1 MKRFF
6 NTIMIISACMVLAIS
21 CKEEDNVVSEFSIDK
36 TEIAIG
42 ADGGSEL
49 LEIKGNVKWQGTS
62 ESSWLKFSP
71 SNGEGSAICEV
82 LVDSSVVA
90 EPREGVITFMAAG
103 QTSATTVKV
112 MQMGYAKGIF
122 VSEEDRAISVENS
135 AKLEERFFEVT
146 MMANVNFD
154 VQVNNLPAED
164 GTVSDK
170 EWLTYKK
177 ETPNY
182 EYGDRPRL
190 LKLHFD
196 WDVNMSETA
205 RTAEVII
212 TPQETSDTEGDGAVK
227 LIVTQKAAPVI
238 TDDRAGDSLAILSI
252 YSSMNGL
259 FAWDASENMRYW
271 KGVELWETTDK
282 YIKIEAD
289 GTINYSAPVPKELVG
304 RLKSVEFTLFET
316 EESLPY
322 QVKYLKT
329 AESITFSG
337 NSNTFLKN
345 IVLGNEICDLVKY
358 GNLRKLTVR
367 AYGLVGLPANFTE
380 FGKTLISLDLSSNN
394 FEVMG
399 KSGSTINGV
408 KVLGIESI
416 TRENFPHLRNL
427 YLNKIN
433 RYDTT
438 KDLSAYTDKKDEK
451 LGFRWTTGFGAGFL
465 TPAEGYNNSYFKEL
479 LKWEEL
485 ECLSLSLNMLDGQ
498 LPSDAEVKQLLGAD
512 KVYTE
517 SYIQNAAYKDTISIQ
532 DAEKYLLANG
542 GAPRVWP
549 KMKSLSLNLN
559 FMTGQLPDW
568 ILYHPYLTFWDPFTM
583 IFQQELST
591 TASKAKNTK
600 GEVITTF
607 SNEPTNLSN
616 YGVEDDGIT
625 RKMSYY
631 EMYPKRKPQI
641 TDESEEGN

>member
-1 MKRFF
+1 MKRFL
-6 NTIMIISACMVLAIS
+6 NIIMVISACMVLAVS
-21 CKEEDNVVSEFSIDK
+21 CKEEDNVVAEFSIDK
-36 TEIAIG
+36 TEIAVG

-71 SNGEGSAICEV
+71 SNGEGAATCEV

-103 QTSATTVKV
+103 QTTATTVKV

-122 VSEEDRAISVENS
+122 VSEEDRTISVENS

-154 VQVNNLPAED
+154 VRVNNLPAED

-170 EWLTYKK
+170 EWLKYKK

-182 EYGDRPRL
+182 DYGDRPRL

-196 WDVNMSETA
+196 WEINMTEKA

-212 TPQETSDTEGDGAVK
+212 TPQETSDTEGDGTIK
-227 LIVTQKAAPVI
+227 LVVTQKPAPVI
-238 TDDRAGDSLAILSI
+238 TDDRAGDSLALLSI
-252 YSSMNGL
+252 YSSMNGI
-259 FAWDASENMRYW
+259 FTWDASENMRYW
-271 KGVELWETTDK
+271 KGVELWEATDK
-282 YIKIEAD
+282 YIEIEAN
-289 GTINYSAPVPKELVG
+289 GTINYSASVPKDLIG
-304 RLKSVEFTLFET
+304 RLKSVEFIAFET
-316 EESLPY
+316 KESLPY

-337 NSNTFLKN
+337 NSNTFLKD
-345 IVLGNEICDLVKY
+345 IVLGNEICELAEY
-358 GNLRKLTVR
+358 GHLRNLAIR
-367 AYGLVGLPANFTE
+367 AYGLVGLPENFTE
-380 FGKTLISLDLSSNN
+380 FGKTLVSLDLSSNN

-416 TRENFPHLRNL
+416 TQENFPYLRNL

-438 KDLSAYTDKKDEK
+438 KDLSAYKGKDDK
-451 LGFRWTTGFGAGFL
+451 LGFRWTTGYGGDGF
-465 TPAEGYNNSYFKEL
+465 PGPSDGYDNTYFKEL

-517 SYIQNAAYKDTISIQ
+517 SYIKNAEYKDTISIQ
-532 DAEKYLLANG
+532 DAEKYLLAKG

-559 FMTGQLPDW
+559 FLTGELPDW
-568 ILYHPYLTFWDPFTM
+568 ILYHPYLSFWDPFTM

-591 TASKAKNTK
+591 TSSKAKNTK
-600 GEVITTF
+600 GEVITKF

-616 YGVEDDGIT
+616 YGEGKT
-625 RKMSYY
+625 SYY
-631 EMYPKRKPQI
+631 EMYPLRTPQI

>member
-1 MKRFF
+1 MKRFL
-6 NTIMIISACMVLAIS
+6 NIIMVISACMVLAVS

-36 TEIAIG
+36 TEIAVG

-71 SNGEGSAICEV
+71 SNGEGAATCEV

-103 QTSATTVKV
+103 QTTATTVKV
-112 MQMGYAKGIF
+112 MQMGYAKGVF
-122 VSEEDRAISVENS
+122 VSEEDRTISVENS

-154 VQVNNLPAED
+154 VRVNNLPDED

-170 EWLTYKK
+170 EWLKYKK

-182 EYGDRPRL
+182 DYGDRPRL

-196 WDVNMSETA
+196 WDVNMAEKA

-212 TPQETSDTEGDGAVK
+212 TPQETSDNEGDGSIK
-227 LIVTQKAAPVI
+227 LVVTQKPAPVI
-238 TDDRAGDSLAILSI
+238 TDDRAGDSLALLSI

-271 KGVELWETTDK
+271 KGVELWEATDK
-282 YIKIEAD
+282 YIKLNPD
-289 GTINYSAPVPKELVG
+289 RTIDYSAPVPKELIG
-304 RLKSVEFTLFET
+304 RLKSVEFIAFET
-316 EESLPY
+316 KESLPY

-337 NSNTFLKN
+337 NSNTFLKD
-345 IVLGNEICDLVKY
+345 IVLGNEICELVKY
-358 GNLRKLTVR
+358 GNLRNLAIR
-367 AYGLVGLPANFTE
+367 AYGLVGLPENFTE
-380 FGKTLISLDLSSNN
+380 FGKTLVSLDLGSNN

-399 KSGSTINGV
+399 KAGTTIDGV
-408 KVLGIESI
+408 KVIGIESI
-416 TRENFPHLRNL
+416 TQDNFPYLRKL
-427 YLNKIN
+427 DLTKIN

-438 KDLSAYTDKKDEK
+438 KDLSAYKGKDDK
-451 LGFRWTTGFGAGFL
+451 LGFRWTTGYGDGFPKP
-465 TPAEGYNNSYFKEL
+465 TEGYNDTYFKEL
-479 LKWEEL
+479 LQWENL
-485 ECLSLSLNMLDGQ
+485 EYLSLSLNMLDGE
-498 LPSDAEVKQLLGAD
+498 LPSDEELRQLLGAD
-512 KVYTE
+512 KVYTQD
-517 SYIQNAAYKDTISIQ
+517 YIENAEYKDTITLQ
-532 DAEKYLLANG
+532 NAQEYLLANG
-542 GAPRVWP
+542 GAPKVWP
-549 KMKSLSLNLN
+549 RMKKLSLNLN
-559 FMTGQLPDW
+559 FMTGKLPDW
-568 ILYHPYLTFWDPFTM
+568 ILYHPYLSFWDPFTM

-591 TASKAKNTK
+591 TSSKAKNTK
-600 GEVITTF
+600 GEVITKF

-616 YGVEDDGIT
+616 YGFKDDGIT

>member
-1 MKRFF
+1 MKRFL
-6 NTIMIISACMVLAIS
+6 NIIMVISACMVLAVS

-36 TEIAIG
+36 TEIAVG

-62 ESSWLKFSP
+62 ECSWLKFSP
-71 SNGEGSAICEV
+71 SNGEGAATCEV

-103 QTSATTVKV
+103 QTTATTVKV
-112 MQMGYAKGIF
+112 MQMGYAKGVF
-122 VSEEDRAISVENS
+122 VSEEDRTISVENS

-154 VQVNNLPAED
+154 VRVNNLPAED

-170 EWLTYKK
+170 EWLKYKK

-182 EYGDRPRL
+182 DYGDRPRL

-196 WDVNMSETA
+196 WEINMTEKA

-212 TPQETSDTEGDGAVK
+212 TPQETSDTEGDGTIK
-227 LIVTQKAAPVI
+227 LVVTQKPAPVI
-238 TDDRAGDSLAILSI
+238 TDDRAGDSLALLSI
-252 YSSMNGL
+252 YSSMNGI
-259 FAWDASENMRYW
+259 FTWDASENMRYW
-271 KGVELWETTDK
+271 EGVELWEATDK
-282 YIKIEAD
+282 YIEIEAD
-289 GTINYSAPVPKELVG
+289 GTINYSASVPKDLIG
-304 RLKSVEFTLFET
+304 RLKSVEFIAFET
-316 EESLPY
+316 KESLPY

-337 NSNTFLKN
+337 NSNTFLKD
-345 IVLGNEICDLVKY
+345 IVLGNEICELAQY
-358 GNLRKLTVR
+358 GHLRNLAIR
-367 AYGLVGLPANFTE
+367 AYGLVGLPENFTE
-380 FGKTLISLDLSSNN
+380 FGETLVSLDLSSNN

-416 TRENFPHLRNL
+416 TQENFPHLRSL

-438 KDLSAYTDKKDEK
+438 KDLSAYKGKDDK
-451 LGFRWTTGFGAGFL
+451 LGFRWTTGYGDEFPG
-465 TPAEGYNNSYFKEL
+465 PSDGYDNTYFKEL
-479 LKWEEL
+479 LQWENL
-485 ECLSLSLNMLDGQ
+485 EYLSLSLNMLDGQ
-498 LPSDAEVKQLLGAD
+498 LPSDDELRQLLGD
-512 KVYTE
+512 KVVYE
-517 SYIQNAAYKDTISIQ
+517 EADIAEYKDSISIE
-532 DAEKYLLANG
+532 DANKYLLKDG
-542 GAPRVWP
+542 GAPKVWP
-549 KMKSLSLNLN
+549 RMKKLSLNLN
-559 FMTGQLPDW
+559 FLTGELPDW
-568 ILYHPYLTFWDPFTM
+568 ILYHPYLSFWDPFTM

-591 TASKAKNTK
+591 TSSKAKNTK
-600 GEVITTF
+600 GEVITKF

-616 YGVEDDGIT
+616 YGLDEEGKPKT
-625 RKMSYY
+625 SYY

>member
-1 MKRFF
+1 MKRFL
-6 NTIMIISACMVLAIS
+6 NIIMVISACMVLAVS

-36 TEIAIG
+36 TEIAVG

-71 SNGEGSAICEV
+71 SNGEGAATCEV

-103 QTSATTVKV
+103 QTTATTVKV

-122 VSEEDRAISVENS
+122 VSEEDRTISLENS

-154 VQVNNLPAED
+154 VRVNNLPDED

-170 EWLTYKK
+170 EWLKYKK

-182 EYGDRPRL
+182 DYGDRPRL

-196 WDVNMSETA
+196 WEINMTEKA

-212 TPQETSDTEGDGAVK
+212 TPQETSDTEGDGTIK
-227 LIVTQKAAPVI
+227 LVVTQKPAPVI
-238 TDDRAGDSLAILSI
+238 TDDRAGDSLALLSI
-252 YSSMNGL
+252 YSSMNGI
-259 FAWDASENMRYW
+259 FTWDASENMRYW

-289 GTINYSAPVPKELVG
+289 GTINYSAPVPKELIG
-304 RLKSVEFTLFET
+304 RLKSVEFIAFET
-316 EESLPY
+316 KESLPY

-337 NSNTFLKN
+337 NSNTFLKD
-345 IVLGNEICDLVKY
+345 IVLGNEICELVQY
-358 GNLRKLTVR
+358 GHLRNLAIR
-367 AYGLVGLPANFTE
+367 AYGLVGLPENFTE
-380 FGKTLISLDLSSNN
+380 FGKTLVSLDLSSNN

-416 TRENFPHLRNL
+416 TRENFPYLRNL

-438 KDLSAYTDKKDEK
+438 KDLSAYKGKDDK
-451 LGFRWTTGFGAGFL
+451 LGFRWTTGYGGDGF
-465 TPAEGYNNSYFKEL
+465 PGPSDGYDNTYFKEL
-479 LKWEEL
+479 LQWENL
-485 ECLSLSLNMLDGQ
+485 EYLSLSLNMLDGE
-498 LPSDAEVKQLLGAD
+498 LPSDQDLLNLGIKA
-512 KVYTE
+512 YTQ
-517 SYIQNAAYKDTISIQ
+517 SDIDNAANKDTIE
-532 DAEKYLLANG
+532 DAKKYLI
-542 GAPRVWP
+542 GAPKVWP
-549 KMKSLSLNLN
+549 RMKKLSLNLN
-559 FMTGQLPDW
+559 FMNGKLPDW
-568 ILYHPYLTFWDPFTM
+568 ILYHPYLSFWDPFTM

-591 TASKAKNTK
+591 TSSKAKNTK
-600 GEVITTF
+600 GEVITKF

-616 YGVEDDGIT
+616 YGFEDDGIT

>member
-1 MKRFF
+1 MKRFL
-6 NTIMIISACMVLAIS
+6 NIIMVISACMVLAVS

-36 TEIAIG
+36 TEIAVG

-71 SNGEGSAICEV
+71 SNGEGAATCEV

-103 QTSATTVKV
+103 QTTATTVKV

-122 VSEEDRAISVENS
+122 VSEEDRTISVENS

-154 VQVNNLPAED
+154 VRVNNLPAED

-170 EWLTYKK
+170 EWLKYKK

-182 EYGDRPRL
+182 DYGDRPRL

-196 WDVNMSETA
+196 WEINMTEKA

-212 TPQETSDTEGDGAVK
+212 TPQETSDTEGDGTIK
-227 LIVTQKAAPVI
+227 LVVTQKPAPVI
-238 TDDRAGDSLAILSI
+238 TDDRAGDSLALLSI
-252 YSSMNGL
+252 YSSMNGI
-259 FAWDASENMRYW
+259 FTWDASENMRYW
-271 KGVELWETTDK
+271 KGVELWEATDK
-282 YIKIEAD
+282 YIEIEED
-289 GTINYSAPVPKELVG
+289 GTINYSASVPKDLIG
-304 RLKSVEFTLFET
+304 RLKSVEFIAFET
-316 EESLPY
+316 KKSLPY

-337 NSNTFLKN
+337 NSNTFLKD
-345 IVLGNEICDLVKY
+345 IVLGNEICELAQY
-358 GNLRKLTVR
+358 GHLRNLAIR
-367 AYGLVGLPANFTE
+367 AYGLVGLPENFTE
-380 FGKTLISLDLSSNN
+380 FGKTLVSLDLSSNN

-416 TRENFPHLRNL
+416 TRENFPYLRSL

-438 KDLSAYTDKKDEK
+438 KDLSAYKGKDDK
-451 LGFRWTTGFGAGFL
+451 LGFRWTTGYGGDGF
-465 TPAEGYNNSYFKEL
+465 PGPSDGYDNTYFKEL
-479 LKWEEL
+479 LQWENL
-485 ECLSLSLNMLDGQ
+485 EYLSLSLNMLDGE
-498 LPSDAEVKQLLGAD
+498 LPSDKDLLDLGI
-512 KVYTE
+512 KPYTDVD
-517 SYIQNAAYKDTISIQ
+517 INNAANKDTIE
-532 DAEKYLLANG
+532 DAKKYLI
-542 GAPRVWP
+542 GAPKVWP
-549 KMKSLSLNLN
+549 RMKKLSLNLN
-559 FMTGQLPDW
+559 FLTGELPDW
-568 ILYHPYLTFWDPFTM
+568 ILYHPYLSFWDPFTM

-591 TASKAKNTK
+591 TSSKAKNTK
-600 GEVITTF
+600 GEVITKF

-616 YGVEDDGIT
+616 YGGKT
-625 RKMSYY
+625 SYY

>member
-1 MKRFF
+1 MKRFL
-6 NTIMIISACMVLAIS
+6 NIIMVISACMVLAVS

-36 TEIAIG
+36 TEIAVG

-62 ESSWLKFSP
+62 ECSWLKFSP
-71 SNGEGSAICEV
+71 SNGEGAATCEV

-103 QTSATTVKV
+103 QTTATTVKV

-122 VSEEDRAISVENS
+122 VSEEDRTISVENS

-154 VQVNNLPAED
+154 VRVNNLPAED

-170 EWLTYKK
+170 EWLKYKK

-182 EYGDRPRL
+182 DYGDRPRL

-196 WDVNMSETA
+196 WEINMTEKA

-212 TPQETSDTEGDGAVK
+212 TPQETSDTEGDGTIK
-227 LIVTQKAAPVI
+227 LVVTQKPAPVI
-238 TDDRAGDSLAILSI
+238 TDDRAGDSLALLSI
-252 YSSMNGL
+252 YSSMNGI
-259 FAWDASENMRYW
+259 FTWDASENMRYW
-271 KGVELWETTDK
+271 KGVELWEATDK
-282 YIKIEAD
+282 YIEIEED
-289 GTINYSAPVPKELVG
+289 GTINYSASVPKDLIG
-304 RLKSVEFTLFET
+304 RLKSVEFIAFET
-316 EESLPY
+316 KESLPY

-337 NSNTFLKN
+337 NSNTFLKD
-345 IVLGNEICDLVKY
+345 IVLGNEICELAQY
-358 GNLRKLTVR
+358 RHLRNLAIR
-367 AYGLVGLPANFTE
+367 AYGLVGLPENFTE
-380 FGKTLISLDLSSNN
+380 FGKTLVSLDLSSNN

-416 TRENFPHLRNL
+416 TQENFPHLRSL

-438 KDLSAYTDKKDEK
+438 KDLSAYKGKDDK
-451 LGFRWTTGFGAGFL
+451 LGFRWTTGYGDEFPG
-465 TPAEGYNNSYFKEL
+465 PSDGYNNTYFKEL
-479 LKWEEL
+479 LQWENL
-485 ECLSLSLNMLDGQ
+485 EYLSLSLNMLDGE
-498 LPSDAEVKQLLGAD
+498 LPSDQDLLDLGIEPYKAED
-512 KVYTE
+512 
-517 SYIQNAAYKDTISIQ
+517 INNAANEDTIGNEIAR
-532 DAEKYLLANG
+532 DYLI
-542 GAPRVWP
+542 GAPKVWP
-549 KMKSLSLNLN
+549 RMKKLSLNLN
-559 FMTGQLPDW
+559 FMTGKLPDW
-568 ILYHPYLTFWDPFTM
+568 ILYHPYLSFWDPFTM

-591 TASKAKNTK
+591 TSSKAKNTK
-600 GEVITTF
+600 GEVITKF

-616 YGVEDDGIT
+616 YGLDEEGKPKT
-625 RKMSYY
+625 SYY
-631 EMYPKRKPQI
+631 EMYPLRKPQI

>member
-1 MKRFF
+1 MKRFL
-6 NTIMIISACMVLAIS
+6 NIIMVISACMVLAVS

-36 TEIAIG
+36 TEIAVG

-62 ESSWLKFSP
+62 ECSWLKFSP
-71 SNGEGSAICEV
+71 SNGEGAATCEV

-103 QTSATTVKV
+103 QTTATTVKV

-122 VSEEDRAISVENS
+122 VSEEDRTISVENS

-154 VQVNNLPAED
+154 VRVNNLPAED

-170 EWLTYKK
+170 EWLKYKK

-182 EYGDRPRL
+182 DYGDRPRL

-196 WDVNMSETA
+196 WEINMTEKA

-212 TPQETSDTEGDGAVK
+212 TPQETSDTEGDGTIK
-227 LIVTQKAAPVI
+227 LVVTQKPAPVI
-238 TDDRAGDSLAILSI
+238 TDDRAGDSLALLSI
-252 YSSMNGL
+252 YSSMNGI
-259 FAWDASENMRYW
+259 FTWDARENMRYW
-271 KGVELWETTDK
+271 EGVELWEATDK
-282 YIKIEAD
+282 YIEIEAD
-289 GTINYSAPVPKELVG
+289 GTINYSASVPKDLIG
-304 RLKSVEFTLFET
+304 RLKSVEFIAFET
-316 EESLPY
+316 KESLPY

-337 NSNTFLKN
+337 NSNTFLKD
-345 IVLGNEICDLVKY
+345 IVLGNEICELAQY
-358 GNLRKLTVR
+358 GHLRNLAIR
-367 AYGLVGLPANFTE
+367 AYGLVGLPENFTE
-380 FGKTLISLDLSSNN
+380 FGETLVSLDLSSNN

-416 TRENFPHLRNL
+416 TQENFPHLRSL

-451 LGFRWTTGFGAGFL
+451 LGFRWTTGYGDEFPG
-465 TPAEGYNNSYFKEL
+465 PSDGYNNTYFKEL
-479 LKWEEL
+479 LQWENL
-485 ECLSLSLNMLDGQ
+485 EYLSLSLNMLDGE
-498 LPSDAEVKQLLGAD
+498 LPSDKDLLDLGIEPYKAED
-512 KVYTE
+512 
-517 SYIQNAAYKDTISIQ
+517 INNAANEDTIGNEIAR
-532 DAEKYLLANG
+532 DYLI
-542 GAPRVWP
+542 GAPKVWP
-549 KMKSLSLNLN
+549 RMKKLSLNLN
-559 FMTGQLPDW
+559 FMTGKLPDW
-568 ILYHPYLTFWDPFTM
+568 ILYHPYLSFWDPFTM

-591 TASKAKNTK
+591 TSSKAKNTK
-600 GEVITTF
+600 GEVITKF

-616 YGVEDDGIT
+616 YGLDEEGKPKT
-625 RKMSYY
+625 SYY
-631 EMYPKRKPQI
+631 EMYPLRKPQI

>member
-1 MKRFF
+1 MKRFL
-6 NTIMIISACMVLAIS
+6 NIIMVISACMVLAVS

-36 TEIAIG
+36 TEIAVG

-71 SNGEGSAICEV
+71 SNGEGAATCEV

-103 QTSATTVKV
+103 QTTATTVKV

-122 VSEEDRAISVENS
+122 VSEEDRTISVENS

-154 VQVNNLPAED
+154 VRVNNLPAED

-170 EWLTYKK
+170 EWLKYKK

-182 EYGDRPRL
+182 DYGDRPRL

-196 WDVNMSETA
+196 WEINMTEKD

-212 TPQETSDTEGDGAVK
+212 TPQETSDTEGDGTIK
-227 LIVTQKAAPVI
+227 LVVTQKPAPVI
-238 TDDRAGDSLAILSI
+238 TDDRAGDSLALLSI
-252 YSSMNGL
+252 YSSMNGI
-259 FAWDASENMRYW
+259 FTWDASENMRYW
-271 KGVELWETTDK
+271 EGVELWEATDK
-282 YIKIEAD
+282 CIKIEAN
-289 GTINYSAPVPKELVG
+289 GTINYSAPVSEDLIG
-304 RLKSVEFTLFET
+304 RLKSVEFIAFET
-316 EESLPY
+316 KESLPY

-337 NSNTFLKN
+337 NSNTFLKD
-345 IVLGNEICDLVKY
+345 IVLGNEICELAKH
-358 GNLRKLTVR
+358 GNLRNLAIR
-367 AYGLVGLPANFTE
+367 AYGLVGLPENFTE
-380 FGKTLISLDLSSNN
+380 FGKTLVSLDLSSNN

-416 TRENFPHLRNL
+416 TQENFPHLRSL

-438 KDLSAYTDKKDEK
+438 KDLSAYKGKDDK
-451 LGFRWTTGFGAGFL
+451 LGFRWTTGYGGDGF
-465 TPAEGYNNSYFKEL
+465 PGPSDGYDNTYFKEL
-479 LKWEEL
+479 LQWENL
-485 ECLSLSLNMLDGQ
+485 EYLSLSLNMLDGE
-498 LPSDAEVKQLLGAD
+498 LPSDQDLLDLGIEPYEAED
-512 KVYTE
+512 
-517 SYIQNAAYKDTISIQ
+517 INNAANEDTIGNEIAR
-532 DAEKYLLANG
+532 DYLI
-542 GAPRVWP
+542 GAPKVWP
-549 KMKSLSLNLN
+549 RMKKLSLNLN
-559 FMTGQLPDW
+559 FMTGKLPDW
-568 ILYHPYLTFWDPFTM
+568 ILYHPYLSFWDPFTM

-591 TASKAKNTK
+591 TSSKAKNTK
-600 GEVITTF
+600 GEVITKF

-616 YGVEDDGIT
+616 YGLDEEGKPKT
-625 RKMSYY
+625 SYY
-631 EMYPKRKPQI
+631 EMYPLRKPQI

>member
-1 MKRFF
+1 MKRFL
-6 NTIMIISACMVLAIS
+6 NIIMVISACMVLAVS

-36 TEIAIG
+36 TEIAVG

-71 SNGEGSAICEV
+71 SNGEGAATCEV

-103 QTSATTVKV
+103 QTTATTVKV

-122 VSEEDRAISVENS
+122 VSEEDRTISLENS

-154 VQVNNLPAED
+154 VRVNNLPDED

-170 EWLTYKK
+170 EWLKYKK

-182 EYGDRPRL
+182 DYGDRPRL

-196 WDVNMSETA
+196 WEINMTEKA

-212 TPQETSDTEGDGAVK
+212 TPQETSDTEGDGAIK
-227 LIVTQKAAPVI
+227 LVVTQKPAPVI
-238 TDDRAGDSLAILSI
+238 TDDRAGDSLALLSI
-252 YSSMNGL
+252 YSSMNGI
-259 FAWDASENMRYW
+259 FTWDASENMRYW

-289 GTINYSAPVPKELVG
+289 GTINYSAPVPEDLIG
-304 RLKSVEFTLFET
+304 RLKSVEFIAFET
-316 EESLPY
+316 KESLPY

-358 GNLRKLTVR
+358 GNLRNLAIC
-367 AYGLVGLPANFTE
+367 AYGLVGLPENFTE
-380 FGKTLISLDLSSNN
+380 LGNTLISLDLGSNN

-399 KSGSTINGV
+399 KGGTTIDGV
-408 KVLGIESI
+408 KVIGIESI
-416 TRENFPHLRNL
+416 TQDNFPYLRKL
-427 YLNKIN
+427 DLTKIN

-438 KDLSAYTDKKDEK
+438 KDLSAYKGKDDK
-451 LGFRWTTGFGAGFL
+451 LGFRWTTGYGDGF
-465 TPAEGYNNSYFKEL
+465 PEPSDGYDNTYFTEL
-479 LKWEEL
+479 LKWENL
-485 ECLSLSLNMLDGQ
+485 EYLSLSLNMLDGE
-498 LPSDAEVKQLLGAD
+498 LPSDQDLLDLGIEA
-512 KVYTE
+512 YTD
-517 SYIQNAAYKDTISIQ
+517 IDIKNAANKDTIE
-532 DAEKYLLANG
+532 DAKTYLI
-542 GAPRVWP
+542 GAPKVWP
-549 KMKSLSLNLN
+549 RMKKLSLNLN
-559 FMTGQLPDW
+559 FLNGKLPDW
-568 ILYHPYLTFWDPFTM
+568 ILYHPYLSFWDPFTM

-600 GEVITTF
+600 GEVITKF

-616 YGVEDDGIT
+616 YGFEDDGIT
-625 RKMSYY
+625 RKRSYY

>member
-1 MKRFF
+1 MKRFL
-6 NTIMIISACMVLAIS
+6 NIIMVISACMVLAVS

-36 TEIAIG
+36 TEIAVG

-71 SNGEGSAICEV
+71 SNGEGAATCEV

-103 QTSATTVKV
+103 QTTATTVKV

-122 VSEEDRAISVENS
+122 VSEEDRTISLENS

-154 VQVNNLPAED
+154 VRVNNLPDED

-170 EWLTYKK
+170 EWLKYKK

-182 EYGDRPRL
+182 DYGDRPRL

-196 WDVNMSETA
+196 WDVNMAEKA

-212 TPQETSDTEGDGAVK
+212 TPHETSDTEGDGSIK
-227 LIVTQKAAPVI
+227 LVVTQKPAPVI
-238 TDDRAGDSLAILSI
+238 TDDRAGDSLALLSI
-252 YSSMNGL
+252 YSSMNGI
-259 FAWDASENMRYW
+259 FTWDASENMRYW

-289 GTINYSAPVPKELVG
+289 GTINYSAPVPEDLIG
-304 RLKSVEFTLFET
+304 RLKSVEFIAFET
-316 EESLPY
+316 KESLPY

-358 GNLRKLTVR
+358 GNLRNLAIC
-367 AYGLVGLPANFTE
+367 AYGLVGLPENFTE
-380 FGKTLISLDLSSNN
+380 LGNTLISLDLGSNN

-399 KSGSTINGV
+399 KGGTTIDGV
-408 KVLGIESI
+408 KVIGIESI
-416 TRENFPHLRNL
+416 TQDNFPYLRKL
-427 YLNKIN
+427 DLTKIN

-438 KDLSAYTDKKDEK
+438 KDLSAYKGKDDK
-451 LGFRWTTGFGAGFL
+451 LGFRWTTGYGDGF
-465 TPAEGYNNSYFKEL
+465 PEPSDGYDNTYFTEL
-479 LKWEEL
+479 LKWENL
-485 ECLSLSLNMLDGQ
+485 EYLSLSLNMLDGE
-498 LPSDAEVKQLLGAD
+498 LPSDQDLLDLGIEA
-512 KVYTE
+512 YTD
-517 SYIQNAAYKDTISIQ
+517 IDIKNAVNKDTIE
-532 DAEKYLLANG
+532 DAKTYLI
-542 GAPRVWP
+542 GAPKVWP
-549 KMKSLSLNLN
+549 RMKKLSLNLN
-559 FMTGQLPDW
+559 FLNGKLPDW
-568 ILYHPYLTFWDPFTM
+568 ILYHPYLSFWDPFTM

-600 GEVITTF
+600 GEVITKF

-616 YGVEDDGIT
+616 YGFEDDGIT

>member
-1 MKRFF
+1 MKRFL
-6 NTIMIISACMVLAIS
+6 NIIMVISACMVLAVS

-36 TEIAIG
+36 TEIAVG

-71 SNGEGSAICEV
+71 SNGEGAATCEV

-103 QTSATTVKV
+103 QTTATTVKV
-112 MQMGYAKGIF
+112 MQMGYAKGVF
-122 VSEEDRAISVENS
+122 VSEEDRTISVENS

-154 VQVNNLPAED
+154 VRVNNLPAED

-170 EWLTYKK
+170 EWLKYKK

-182 EYGDRPRL
+182 DYGDRPRL

-196 WDVNMSETA
+196 WEINMTEKA

-212 TPQETSDTEGDGAVK
+212 TPQETSDTEGDGTIK
-227 LIVTQKAAPVI
+227 LVVTQKPAPVI
-238 TDDRAGDSLAILSI
+238 TDDRAGDSLALLSI
-252 YSSMNGL
+252 YSSMNGI
-259 FAWDASENMRYW
+259 FTWDASENMRYW
-271 KGVELWETTDK
+271 EGVELWEATDK
-282 YIKIEAD
+282 CIKIEAN
-289 GTINYSAPVPKELVG
+289 GTINYSAPVSEDLIG
-304 RLKSVEFTLFET
+304 RLKSVEFIAFET
-316 EESLPY
+316 KESLPY

-337 NSNTFLKN
+337 NSNTFLKD
-345 IVLGNEICDLVKY
+345 IVLGNEICELAKH
-358 GNLRKLTVR
+358 GNLRNLAIR
-367 AYGLVGLPANFTE
+367 AYGLVGLPENFTE
-380 FGKTLISLDLSSNN
+380 FGKTLVSLDLSSNN

-438 KDLSAYTDKKDEK
+438 KDLSAYKGKDDK
-451 LGFRWTTGFGAGFL
+451 LGFRWTTGYGDEFPG
-465 TPAEGYNNSYFKEL
+465 PSDGYDNTYFKEL

-485 ECLSLSLNMLDGQ
+485 ECLSLSLNMLDGR
-498 LPSDAEVKQLLGAD
+498 LPSDAEVKQLLGD
-512 KVYTE
+512 KVVYE
-517 SYIQNAAYKDTISIQ
+517 EADIAEYKDSISID
-532 DAEKYLLANG
+532 DAKKYLLKGG
-542 GAPRVWP
+542 GAPKVWP

-559 FMTGQLPDW
+559 FLTGELPDW
-568 ILYHPYLTFWDPFTM
+568 ILYHPYLSFWDPFTM

-591 TASKAKNTK
+591 TSSKAKNTK
-600 GEVITTF
+600 GEVITKF

-616 YGVEDDGIT
+616 YGGKT
-625 RKMSYY
+625 SYY

>member
-1 MKRFF
+1 MKRFL
-6 NTIMIISACMVLAIS
+6 NIIMVISACMVLAVS

-36 TEIAIG
+36 TEIAVG

-71 SNGEGSAICEV
+71 SNGEGAATCEV

-103 QTSATTVKV
+103 QTTATTVKV

-122 VSEEDRAISVENS
+122 VSEEDRTISLENS

-154 VQVNNLPAED
+154 VRVNNLPDED

-170 EWLTYKK
+170 EWLKYKK

-182 EYGDRPRL
+182 DYGDRPRL

-196 WDVNMSETA
+196 WDVNMAEKA

-212 TPQETSDTEGDGAVK
+212 TPHETSDTEGDGSIK
-227 LIVTQKAAPVI
+227 LVVTQKPAPVI
-238 TDDRAGDSLAILSI
+238 TDDRAGDSLALLSI
-252 YSSMNGL
+252 YSSMNGI
-259 FAWDASENMRYW
+259 FTWDASENMRYW

-289 GTINYSAPVPKELVG
+289 GTINYSAPVPEDLIG
-304 RLKSVEFTLFET
+304 RLKSVEFIAFET
-316 EESLPY
+316 KKSLPY

-399 KSGSTINGV
+399 KGGTTIDGV
-408 KVLGIESI
+408 KVIGIESI
-416 TRENFPHLRNL
+416 TQDNFPYLRKL
-427 YLNKIN
+427 DLTKIN

-438 KDLSAYTDKKDEK
+438 KDLSAYKGKDDK
-451 LGFRWTTGFGAGFL
+451 LGFRWTTGYGGDGF
-465 TPAEGYNNSYFKEL
+465 PGPSDGYNNTYFKKL
-479 LKWEEL
+479 LQWENL
-485 ECLSLSLNMLDGQ
+485 EYLSLSLNMLDGE
-498 LPSDAEVKQLLGAD
+498 LPSDQDLLNLGIKA
-512 KVYTE
+512 YTQ
-517 SYIQNAAYKDTISIQ
+517 SDIDNAANKDTIE
-532 DAEKYLLANG
+532 DAKKYLI
-542 GAPRVWP
+542 GAPKVWP
-549 KMKSLSLNLN
+549 RMKKLSLNLN
-559 FMTGQLPDW
+559 FMNGKLPDW
-568 ILYHPYLTFWDPFTM
+568 ILYHPYLSFWDPFTM

-591 TASKAKNTK
+591 TSSKAKNTK
-600 GEVITTF
+600 GEVITKF

-616 YGVEDDGIT
+616 YGFEDDGIT

>member
-1 MKRFF
+1 MKRFL
-6 NTIMIISACMVLAIS
+6 NIIMVISACMVLAVS

-36 TEIAIG
+36 TEIAVG

-71 SNGEGSAICEV
+71 SNGEGAATCEV

-103 QTSATTVKV
+103 QTTATTVKV

-122 VSEEDRAISVENS
+122 VSEEDRTISLENS

-154 VQVNNLPAED
+154 VRVNNLPDED

-170 EWLTYKK
+170 EWLKYKK

-182 EYGDRPRL
+182 DYGDRPRL

-196 WDVNMSETA
+196 WEINMTEKA

-212 TPQETSDTEGDGAVK
+212 TPQETSDTEGDGTIK
-227 LIVTQKAAPVI
+227 LVVTQKPAPVI
-238 TDDRAGDSLAILSI
+238 TDDRAGDSLALLSI
-252 YSSMNGL
+252 YSSMNGI
-259 FAWDASENMRYW
+259 FTWDASENMRYW

-289 GTINYSAPVPKELVG
+289 GTINYSAPVPEDLIG
-304 RLKSVEFTLFET
+304 RLKSVEFIAFET
-316 EESLPY
+316 KGSLPY

-358 GNLRKLTVR
+358 GNLRNLAIC
-367 AYGLVGLPANFTE
+367 AYGLVGLPENFTE
-380 FGKTLISLDLSSNN
+380 LGNTLISLDLGSNN

-399 KSGSTINGV
+399 KGGTTIDGV
-408 KVLGIESI
+408 KVIGIESI
-416 TRENFPHLRNL
+416 TQDNFPYLRKL
-427 YLNKIN
+427 DLTKIN

-438 KDLSAYTDKKDEK
+438 KDLSAYKGKDDK
-451 LGFRWTTGFGAGFL
+451 LGFRWTTGYGDGF
-465 TPAEGYNNSYFKEL
+465 PEPSDGYDNTYFTEL
-479 LKWEEL
+479 LKWENL
-485 ECLSLSLNMLDGQ
+485 EYLSLSLNMLDGE
-498 LPSDAEVKQLLGAD
+498 LPSDQDLLDLGIEA
-512 KVYTE
+512 YTD
-517 SYIQNAAYKDTISIQ
+517 IDIKNAANKDTIE
-532 DAEKYLLANG
+532 DAKTYLI
-542 GAPRVWP
+542 GAPKVWP
-549 KMKSLSLNLN
+549 RMKKLSLNLN
-559 FMTGQLPDW
+559 FLNGKLPDW
-568 ILYHPYLTFWDPFTM
+568 ILYHPYLSFWDPFTM

-600 GEVITTF
+600 GEVITKF

-616 YGVEDDGIT
+616 YGFEDDGIT
-625 RKMSYY
+625 RKRSYY

>member
-1 MKRFF
+1 MKRFL
-6 NTIMIISACMVLAIS
+6 NIIMVISACMVLAVS
-21 CKEEDNVVSEFSIDK
+21 CKEEDNVVAEFSIDK
-36 TEIAIG
+36 TEIAVG

-71 SNGEGSAICEV
+71 SNGEGAATCEV

-103 QTSATTVKV
+103 QTTATTVKV
-112 MQMGYAKGIF
+112 MQMGYAKGVF
-122 VSEEDRAISVENS
+122 VSEEDRTISVENS

-154 VQVNNLPAED
+154 VRVNNLPAED

-170 EWLTYKK
+170 EWLKYKK

-182 EYGDRPRL
+182 DYGDRPRL

-196 WDVNMSETA
+196 WEINMTEKA

-212 TPQETSDTEGDGAVK
+212 TPQETSDTEGDGTIK
-227 LIVTQKAAPVI
+227 LVVTQKPAPVI
-238 TDDRAGDSLAILSI
+238 TDDRAGDSLALLSI
-252 YSSMNGL
+252 YSSMNGI
-259 FAWDASENMRYW
+259 FTWDASENMRYW
-271 KGVELWETTDK
+271 KGVELWEATDK
-282 YIKIEAD
+282 YIEIKAD
-289 GTINYSAPVPKELVG
+289 GTINYSAPVPEDLIG
-304 RLKSVEFTLFET
+304 RLKSVEFIAFET
-316 EESLPY
+316 KESLPY

-337 NSNTFLKN
+337 NSNTFLKD
-345 IVLGNEICDLVKY
+345 IVLGNEICELVKY
-358 GNLRKLTVR
+358 GHLRNLAIR
-367 AYGLVGLPANFTE
+367 AYGLVGLPENFTE
-380 FGKTLISLDLSSNN
+380 FGKTLVSLDLSSNN

-416 TRENFPHLRNL
+416 TRENFPYLRSL

-438 KDLSAYTDKKDEK
+438 KDLSAYKGKDDK
-451 LGFRWTTGFGAGFL
+451 LGFRWTTGYGGDGF
-465 TPAEGYNNSYFKEL
+465 PGPSDGYDNTYFKEL

-498 LPSDAEVKQLLGAD
+498 LPSDDELRQLLGD
-512 KVYTE
+512 KVVYE
-517 SYIQNAAYKDTISIQ
+517 EADIAEYKDSISIE
-532 DAEKYLLANG
+532 DANKYLLKDG
-542 GAPRVWP
+542 GAPKVWP
-549 KMKSLSLNLN
+549 RMKKLSLNLN
-559 FMTGQLPDW
+559 FLTGELPDW
-568 ILYHPYLTFWDPFTM
+568 ILYHPYLSFWDPFTM

-591 TASKAKNTK
+591 TSSKAKNTK
-600 GEVITTF
+600 GEVITKF

-616 YGVEDDGIT
+616 YGLDEYGKPKT
-625 RKMSYY
+625 SYY

>member
-1 MKRFF
+1 MKRFL
-6 NTIMIISACMVLAIS
+6 NIIMVISACMVLAVS

-36 TEIAIG
+36 TEIAVG

-71 SNGEGSAICEV
+71 SNGEGAATCEV

-103 QTSATTVKV
+103 QTTATTVKV

-122 VSEEDRAISVENS
+122 VSEEDRTISLENS

-154 VQVNNLPAED
+154 VRVNNLPDED

-170 EWLTYKK
+170 EWLKYKK

-182 EYGDRPRL
+182 DYGDRPRL

-196 WDVNMSETA
+196 WDVNMAEKA

-212 TPQETSDTEGDGAVK
+212 TPHETSDTEGDGSIK
-227 LIVTQKAAPVI
+227 LVVTQKPAPVI
-238 TDDRAGDSLAILSI
+238 TDDRAGDSLAFLSI
-252 YSSMNGL
+252 YSSMNGI
-259 FAWDASENMRYW
+259 FTWDASENMRYW

-289 GTINYSAPVPKELVG
+289 GTINYSAPVPEDLIG
-304 RLKSVEFTLFET
+304 RLKSVEFIAFET
-316 EESLPY
+316 KKSLPY

-337 NSNTFLKN
+337 NSNTFLKD
-345 IVLGNEICDLVKY
+345 IVLGNEICELAQY
-358 GNLRKLTVR
+358 GHLRNLAIR
-367 AYGLVGLPANFTE
+367 AYGLVGLPENFTE
-380 FGKTLISLDLSSNN
+380 FGKTLVSLDLSSNN

-416 TRENFPHLRNL
+416 TRENFPYLRSL

-438 KDLSAYTDKKDEK
+438 KDLSAYKGKDDK
-451 LGFRWTTGFGAGFL
+451 LGFRWTTGYGGDGF
-465 TPAEGYNNSYFKEL
+465 PGPSDGYDNTYFKEL
-479 LKWEEL
+479 LQWENL
-485 ECLSLSLNMLDGQ
+485 EYLSLSLNMLDGE
-498 LPSDAEVKQLLGAD
+498 LPSDKDLLDLGI
-512 KVYTE
+512 KPYTDVD
-517 SYIQNAAYKDTISIQ
+517 INNAANKDTIE
-532 DAEKYLLANG
+532 DAKKYLI
-542 GAPRVWP
+542 GAPKVWP
-549 KMKSLSLNLN
+549 RMKKLSLNLN
-559 FMTGQLPDW
+559 FLTGELPDW
-568 ILYHPYLTFWDPFTM
+568 ILYHPYLSFWDPFTM

-591 TASKAKNTK
+591 TSSKAKNTK
-600 GEVITTF
+600 GEVITKF

-616 YGVEDDGIT
+616 YGGKT
-625 RKMSYY
+625 SYY

>member
-1 MKRFF
+1 MKRFL
-6 NTIMIISACMVLAIS
+6 NIIMVISACMVLAVS

-36 TEIAIG
+36 TEIAVG

-71 SNGEGSAICEV
+71 SNGEGAATCEV

-103 QTSATTVKV
+103 QTTATTVKV

-122 VSEEDRAISVENS
+122 VSEEDRTISVENS

-154 VQVNNLPAED
+154 VRVNNLPAED

-170 EWLTYKK
+170 EWLKYKK

-182 EYGDRPRL
+182 DYGDRPRL

-196 WDVNMSETA
+196 WEINMTEKA

-212 TPQETSDTEGDGAVK
+212 TPQETSDTEGDGTIK
-227 LIVTQKAAPVI
+227 LVVTQKPAPVI
-238 TDDRAGDSLAILSI
+238 TDDRAGDSLALLSI
-252 YSSMNGL
+252 YSSMNGI
-259 FAWDASENMRYW
+259 FTWDASENMRYW
-271 KGVELWETTDK
+271 EGVELWEATDK
-282 YIKIEAD
+282 YIEAD
-289 GTINYSAPVPKELVG
+289 GTINYPVPEYLIG
-304 RLKSVEFTLFET
+304 RLKSVEFIAFET
-316 EESLPY
+316 KESLPY

-337 NSNTFLKN
+337 NSNTFLKD
-345 IVLGNEICDLVKY
+345 IVLGNEICELAQY
-358 GNLRKLTVR
+358 GNLRNLAIR
-367 AYGLVGLPANFTE
+367 AYGLVGLPENFTE
-380 FGKTLISLDLSSNN
+380 LGNTLVSLDLSSNN

-416 TRENFPHLRNL
+416 TRKNFPHLRSL

-438 KDLSAYTDKKDEK
+438 KDLSAYKGKDDK
-451 LGFRWTTGFGAGFL
+451 LGFRWTTGYGGDGF
-465 TPAEGYNNSYFKEL
+465 PGPSDGYDNTYFKEL
-479 LKWEEL
+479 LQWENL
-485 ECLSLSLNMLDGQ
+485 EYLSLSLNMLDGE
-498 LPSDAEVKQLLGAD
+498 LPSDQDLLDLGI
-512 KVYTE
+512 KPYTDVD
-517 SYIQNAAYKDTISIQ
+517 INNAANKDTIE
-532 DAEKYLLANG
+532 DAKEYLLKDG
-542 GAPRVWP
+542 GAPKVWP
-549 KMKSLSLNLN
+549 RMKKLSLNLN
-559 FMTGQLPDW
+559 FMTGKLPDW
-568 ILYHPYLTFWDPFTM
+568 ILYHPYLSFWDPFTM

-591 TASKAKNTK
+591 TSSKAKNTK
-600 GEVITTF
+600 GEVITKF

-616 YGVEDDGIT
+616 YGLDEYGKPKT
-625 RKMSYY
+625 SYY

>member
-1 MKRFF
+1 MKRFL
-6 NTIMIISACMVLAIS
+6 NIIMVISACMVLAVS

-36 TEIAIG
+36 TEIAVG

-62 ESSWLKFSP
+62 ECSWLKFSP
-71 SNGEGSAICEV
+71 SNGEGAATCEV

-103 QTSATTVKV
+103 QTTATTVKV

-122 VSEEDRAISVENS
+122 VSEEDRTISVENS

-154 VQVNNLPAED
+154 VRVNNLPAED

-170 EWLTYKK
+170 EWLKYKK

-182 EYGDRPRL
+182 DYGDRPRL

-196 WDVNMSETA
+196 WEINMTEKA

-212 TPQETSDTEGDGAVK
+212 TPQETSDTEGDGTIK
-227 LIVTQKAAPVI
+227 LVVTQKPAPVI
-238 TDDRAGDSLAILSI
+238 TDDRAGDSLALLSI
-252 YSSMNGL
+252 YSSMNGI
-259 FAWDASENMRYW
+259 FTWDASENMRYW
-271 KGVELWETTDK
+271 EGVELWEATDK
-282 YIKIEAD
+282 YIEIEAD
-289 GTINYSAPVPKELVG
+289 GTINYSASVPKDLIG
-304 RLKSVEFTLFET
+304 RLKSVEFIAFET
-316 EESLPY
+316 KESLPY

-337 NSNTFLKN
+337 NSNTFLKD
-345 IVLGNEICDLVKY
+345 IVLGNEICELAQY
-358 GNLRKLTVR
+358 GHLRNLAIR
-367 AYGLVGLPANFTE
+367 AYGLVGLPENFTE
-380 FGKTLISLDLSSNN
+380 FGETLVSLDLSSNN

-416 TRENFPHLRNL
+416 TQENFPHLRSL

-438 KDLSAYTDKKDEK
+438 KDLSAYKGKDDK
-451 LGFRWTTGFGAGFL
+451 LGFRWTTGYGGDGF
-465 TPAEGYNNSYFKEL
+465 PGPSDGYDNTYFKEL
-479 LKWEEL
+479 LQWENL
-485 ECLSLSLNMLDGQ
+485 EYLSLSLNMLDGE
-498 LPSDAEVKQLLGAD
+498 LPSDQDLLDLGI
-512 KVYTE
+512 KPYTDVD
-517 SYIQNAAYKDTISIQ
+517 INNAANKDTIGNEI
-532 DAEKYLLANG
+532 ARGYLI
-542 GAPRVWP
+542 GAPKVWP
-549 KMKSLSLNLN
+549 RMKKLSLNLN
-559 FMTGQLPDW
+559 FMTGKLPDW
-568 ILYHPYLTFWDPFTM
+568 ILYHPYLSFWDPFTM

-591 TASKAKNTK
+591 TSSKAKNTK
-600 GEVITTF
+600 GEVITKF

-616 YGVEDDGIT
+616 YGFEDDGIT
-625 RKMSYY
+625 RKKSYY

>member
-1 MKRFF
+1 MKRFL
-6 NTIMIISACMVLAIS
+6 NIIMVISACMVLAVS

-36 TEIAIG
+36 TEIAVG

-62 ESSWLKFSP
+62 ECSWLKFSP
-71 SNGEGSAICEV
+71 SNGEGAATCEV

-103 QTSATTVKV
+103 QTTATTVKV

-122 VSEEDRAISVENS
+122 VSEEDRTISLENS

-154 VQVNNLPAED
+154 VRVNNLPAED

-170 EWLTYKK
+170 EWLKYKK

-182 EYGDRPRL
+182 DYGDRPRL

-196 WDVNMSETA
+196 WDVNMTEKA

-212 TPQETSDTEGDGAVK
+212 TPHETSDTEGDGSIK
-227 LIVTQKAAPVI
+227 LVVTQKPAPVI
-238 TDDRAGDSLAILSI
+238 TDDRAGDSLALLSI

-271 KGVELWETTDK
+271 KGVELWEATDK

-289 GTINYSAPVPKELVG
+289 GTINYSASVPKDLIG
-304 RLKSVEFTLFET
+304 RLKSVEFIAFET
-316 EESLPY
+316 KESLPY

-337 NSNTFLKN
+337 NSNTFLKD
-345 IVLGNEICDLVKY
+345 IVLGNEICELVKY
-358 GNLRKLTVR
+358 GNLRKLAIR
-367 AYGLVGLPANFTE
+367 AYGLVGLPENFTE
-380 FGKTLISLDLSSNN
+380 FGKTLVSLDLGSNN

-399 KSGSTINGV
+399 KGGTTIDGV
-408 KVLGIESI
+408 KVIGIESI
-416 TRENFPHLRNL
+416 TQYNFPYLRKL
-427 YLNKIN
+427 DLTKVN

-438 KDLSAYTDKKDEK
+438 KDLSAYKGKDDK
-451 LGFRWTTGFGAGFL
+451 LGFRWTTGYGDGF
-465 TPAEGYNNSYFKEL
+465 PEPSDGYDNTYFTEL
-479 LKWEEL
+479 LKWENL
-485 ECLSLSLNMLDGQ
+485 EYLSLSLNMLDGE
-498 LPSDAEVKQLLGAD
+498 LPSDQDLLDLGIEA
-512 KVYTE
+512 YTGDD
-517 SYIQNAAYKDTISIQ
+517 IDNAANKDTIGNEIAR
-532 DAEKYLLANG
+532 DYLI
-542 GAPRVWP
+542 GAPKVWP
-549 KMKSLSLNLN
+549 RMKKLSLNLN
-559 FMTGQLPDW
+559 FLNGKLPDW
-568 ILYHPYLTFWDPFTM
+568 ILYHPYLSFWDPFTM

-591 TASKAKNTK
+591 TSSKAKNTK
-600 GEVITTF
+600 GEVITKF
-607 SNEPTNLSN
+607 INEPTNLSN
-616 YGVEDDGIT
+616 YGLDEDGKPKT
-625 RKMSYY
+625 SYY
-631 EMYPKRKPQI
+631 EMYPLRKPQI

>member
-1 MKRFF
+1 MKRFL
-6 NTIMIISACMVLAIS
+6 NIIMVISACMVLAVS

-36 TEIAIG
+36 TEIAVG

-62 ESSWLKFSP
+62 ECSWLKFSP
-71 SNGEGSAICEV
+71 SNGEGAATCEV

-103 QTSATTVKV
+103 QTTATTVKV

-122 VSEEDRAISVENS
+122 VSEEDRTISVENS

-154 VQVNNLPAED
+154 VRVNNLPAED

-170 EWLTYKK
+170 EWLKYKK

-182 EYGDRPRL
+182 DYGDRPRL

-196 WDVNMSETA
+196 WEINMTEKA

-212 TPQETSDTEGDGAVK
+212 TPQETSDTEGDGTIK
-227 LIVTQKAAPVI
+227 LVVTQKPAPVI
-238 TDDRAGDSLAILSI
+238 TDDRAGDSLALLSI
-252 YSSMNGL
+252 YSSMNGI
-259 FAWDASENMRYW
+259 FTWDASENMRYW
-271 KGVELWETTDK
+271 KGVELWEATDK
-282 YIKIEAD
+282 YIEIEED
-289 GTINYSAPVPKELVG
+289 GTINYSASVPKDLIG
-304 RLKSVEFTLFET
+304 RLKSVEFIAFET
-316 EESLPY
+316 KESLPY

-337 NSNTFLKN
+337 NSNTFLKD
-345 IVLGNEICDLVKY
+345 IVLGNEICELAES
-358 GNLRKLTVR
+358 GNLRNLAIR
-367 AYGLVGLPANFTE
+367 AYGLVGLPENFTE
-380 FGKTLISLDLSSNN
+380 FGKTLVSLDLSSNN

-416 TRENFPHLRNL
+416 TRENFPHLRSL

-438 KDLSAYTDKKDEK
+438 KDLSAYKGKDDK
-451 LGFRWTTGFGAGFL
+451 LGFRWTTGYGGDGF
-465 TPAEGYNNSYFKEL
+465 PGPSDGYDNTYFKEL
-479 LKWEEL
+479 LQWENL
-485 ECLSLSLNMLDGQ
+485 EYLSLSLNMLDGE
-498 LPSDAEVKQLLGAD
+498 LPSDQDLLNLGIKAYTQSDIENAE
-512 KVYTE
+512 
-517 SYIQNAAYKDTISIQ
+517 YKDSISIE
-532 DAEKYLLANG
+532 DANKYLLKDG
-542 GAPRVWP
+542 GAPKVWP
-549 KMKSLSLNLN
+549 RMKKLSLNLN
-559 FMTGQLPDW
+559 FMTGKLPDW
-568 ILYHPYLTFWDPFTM
+568 ILYHPYLSFWDPFTM

-591 TASKAKNTK
+591 TSSKAKNTK
-600 GEVITTF
+600 GEVITKF

-616 YGVEDDGIT
+616 YGEDKI
-625 RKMSYY
+625 SYY

>member
-1 MKRFF
+1 MKRFL
-6 NTIMIISACMVLAIS
+6 NIIMVISACMVLAVS

-36 TEIAIG
+36 TEIAVG

-71 SNGEGSAICEV
+71 SNGEGAATCEV

-103 QTSATTVKV
+103 QTTATTVKV

-122 VSEEDRAISVENS
+122 VSEEDRTISLENS

-154 VQVNNLPAED
+154 VRVNNLPDED

-170 EWLTYKK
+170 EWLKYKK

-182 EYGDRPRL
+182 DYGDRPRL

-196 WDVNMSETA
+196 WEINMTEKA

-212 TPQETSDTEGDGAVK
+212 TPQETSDTEGDGTIK
-227 LIVTQKAAPVI
+227 LVVTQKPAPVI
-238 TDDRAGDSLAILSI
+238 TDDRAGDSLALLSI
-252 YSSMNGL
+252 YSSMNGI
-259 FAWDASENMRYW
+259 FTWDASENMGYW

-289 GTINYSAPVPKELVG
+289 GTINYSAPVPEDLIG
-304 RLKSVEFTLFET
+304 RLKSVEFIAFET
-316 EESLPY
+316 KESLPY

-358 GNLRKLTVR
+358 GNLRNLAIC
-367 AYGLVGLPANFTE
+367 AYGLVGLPENFTE
-380 FGKTLISLDLSSNN
+380 LGNTLISLDLGSNN

-399 KSGSTINGV
+399 KGGTTIDGV
-408 KVLGIESI
+408 KVIGIESI
-416 TRENFPHLRNL
+416 TQDNFPYLRKL
-427 YLNKIN
+427 DLTKIN

-438 KDLSAYTDKKDEK
+438 KDLSAYKGKDDK
-451 LGFRWTTGFGAGFL
+451 LGFRWTTGYGDGF
-465 TPAEGYNNSYFKEL
+465 PEPSDGYDNTYFTEL
-479 LKWEEL
+479 LKWENL
-485 ECLSLSLNMLDGQ
+485 EYLSLSLNMLDGE
-498 LPSDAEVKQLLGAD
+498 LPSDQDLLDLGIEA
-512 KVYTE
+512 YTD
-517 SYIQNAAYKDTISIQ
+517 IDIKNAANKDTIE
-532 DAEKYLLANG
+532 DAKTYLI
-542 GAPRVWP
+542 GAPKVWP
-549 KMKSLSLNLN
+549 RMKKLSLNLN
-559 FMTGQLPDW
+559 FLNGKLPDW
-568 ILYHPYLTFWDPFTM
+568 ILYHPYLSFWDPFTM

-600 GEVITTF
+600 GEVITKF

-616 YGVEDDGIT
+616 YGFEDDGIT
-625 RKMSYY
+625 RKRSYY

>member
-1 MKRFF
+1 MKRFL
-6 NTIMIISACMVLAIS
+6 NIIMVISACMVLAVS

-36 TEIAIG
+36 TEIAVG

-71 SNGEGSAICEV
+71 SNGEGAATCEV

-103 QTSATTVKV
+103 QTTATTVKV

-122 VSEEDRAISVENS
+122 VSEEDRTISLENS

-154 VQVNNLPAED
+154 VRVNNLPDED

-170 EWLTYKK
+170 EWLKYKK

-182 EYGDRPRL
+182 DYGDRPRL

-196 WDVNMSETA
+196 WDVNMAEKA

-212 TPQETSDTEGDGAVK
+212 TPHETSDTEGDGSIK
-227 LIVTQKAAPVI
+227 LVVTQKPAPVI
-238 TDDRAGDSLAILSI
+238 TDDRAGDSLALLSI
-252 YSSMNGL
+252 YSSMNGI
-259 FAWDASENMRYW
+259 FTWDASENMRYW
-271 KGVELWETTDK
+271 KGVELWEATDK
-282 YIKIEAD
+282 YIKLNPD
-289 GTINYSAPVPKELVG
+289 RTIDYSAPVPKELIG
-304 RLKSVEFTLFET
+304 RLKSVEFIAFET
-316 EESLPY
+316 KESLPY

-337 NSNTFLKN
+337 NSNTFLKD
-345 IVLGNEICDLVKY
+345 IVLGNEICELVKY
-358 GNLRKLTVR
+358 GNLRNLAIC
-367 AYGLVGLPANFTE
+367 AYGLVELPENFTE
-380 FGKTLISLDLSSNN
+380 LGNTLISLDLGSNN

-399 KSGSTINGV
+399 EAGTTIDGV
-408 KVLGIESI
+408 KVIGIESI
-416 TRENFPHLRNL
+416 TQDNFPYLRKL
-427 YLNKIN
+427 DLTKIN

-438 KDLSAYTDKKDEK
+438 KDLSAYKGKDDK
-451 LGFRWTTGFGAGFL
+451 LGFRWTTGYGGDGF
-465 TPAEGYNNSYFKEL
+465 PGPSDGYNNTYFKKL
-479 LKWEEL
+479 LQWENL
-485 ECLSLSLNMLDGQ
+485 EYLSLSLNMLDGE
-498 LPSDAEVKQLLGAD
+498 LPSDQDLLNLGIKA
-512 KVYTE
+512 YTQ
-517 SYIQNAAYKDTISIQ
+517 SDIDNAANKDTIE
-532 DAEKYLLANG
+532 DAKKYLI
-542 GAPRVWP
+542 GAPKVWP
-549 KMKSLSLNLN
+549 RMKKLSLNLN
-559 FMTGQLPDW
+559 FMNGKLPDW
-568 ILYHPYLTFWDPFTM
+568 ILYHPYLSFWDPFTM

-591 TASKAKNTK
+591 TSSKAKNTK
-600 GEVITTF
+600 GEVITKF

-616 YGVEDDGIT
+616 YGFEDDGIT

>member
-1 MKRFF
+1 MKRFL
-6 NTIMIISACMVLAIS
+6 NIIMVISACMVLAVS

-36 TEIAIG
+36 TEIAVG

-62 ESSWLKFSP
+62 ECSWLKFSP
-71 SNGEGSAICEV
+71 SNGEGAATCEV

-103 QTSATTVKV
+103 QTTATTVKV
-112 MQMGYAKGIF
+112 MQMGYAKGVF
-122 VSEEDRAISVENS
+122 VSEEDRTISVENS

-154 VQVNNLPAED
+154 VRVNNLPAED

-170 EWLTYKK
+170 EWLKYKK

-182 EYGDRPRL
+182 DYGDRPRL

-196 WDVNMSETA
+196 WEINMTEKA

-212 TPQETSDTEGDGAVK
+212 TPQETSDTEGDGTIK
-227 LIVTQKAAPVI
+227 LVVTQKPAPVI
-238 TDDRAGDSLAILSI
+238 TDDRAGDSLALLSI
-252 YSSMNGL
+252 YSSMNGI
-259 FAWDASENMRYW
+259 FTWDASENMRYW
-271 KGVELWETTDK
+271 KGVELWEATDK
-282 YIKIEAD
+282 YIEIKED
-289 GTINYSAPVPKELVG
+289 GTINYSASVPEYLIG
-304 RLKSVEFTLFET
+304 RLKSVEFIAFET
-316 EESLPY
+316 KESLPY

-337 NSNTFLKN
+337 NSNTFLKD
-345 IVLGNEICDLVKY
+345 IVLGNEICELVKY
-358 GNLRKLTVR
+358 GNLRNLAIR
-367 AYGLVGLPANFTE
+367 AYGLVGLPENFTE
-380 FGKTLISLDLSSNN
+380 FGKTLVSLDLSSNN

-416 TRENFPHLRNL
+416 TRENFKHLRSL

-438 KDLSAYTDKKDEK
+438 KDLSAYKGKDDK
-451 LGFRWTTGFGAGFL
+451 LGFRWTTGYGGDGF
-465 TPAEGYNNSYFKEL
+465 PGPSDGYDNTYFKEL
-479 LKWEEL
+479 LQWENL
-485 ECLSLSLNMLDGQ
+485 EYLSLSLNMLDGE
-498 LPSDAEVKQLLGAD
+498 LPSDKELRQLLGD
-512 KVYTE
+512 KVVYE
-517 SYIQNAAYKDTISIQ
+517 EADIAEYKDSISIE
-532 DAEKYLLANG
+532 DANKYLLKDG
-542 GAPRVWP
+542 GAPKVWP
-549 KMKSLSLNLN
+549 RMKKLSLNLN
-559 FMTGQLPDW
+559 FLTGELPDW
-568 ILYHPYLTFWDPFTM
+568 ILYHPYLSFWDPFTM

-591 TASKAKNTK
+591 TSSKAKNTK
-600 GEVITTF
+600 GEVITKF

-616 YGVEDDGIT
+616 YGEGKT
-625 RKMSYY
+625 SYY

>member
-1 MKRFF
+1 MKRFL
-6 NTIMIISACMVLAIS
+6 NIIMVISACMVLAVS

-36 TEIAIG
+36 TEIAVG

-71 SNGEGSAICEV
+71 SNGEGAATCEV

-103 QTSATTVKV
+103 QTTATTVKV

-122 VSEEDRAISVENS
+122 VSEEDRTISLENS

-154 VQVNNLPAED
+154 VRVNNLPDED

-170 EWLTYKK
+170 EWLKYKK

-182 EYGDRPRL
+182 DYGDRPRL

-196 WDVNMSETA
+196 WDVNMAEKA

-212 TPQETSDTEGDGAVK
+212 TPHETSDTEGDGSIK
-227 LIVTQKAAPVI
+227 LIVTQKPAPVI
-238 TDDRAGDSLAILSI
+238 TDDRAGDSLALLSI
-252 YSSMNGL
+252 YSSMNGI
-259 FAWDASENMRYW
+259 FTWDASENMRYW

-289 GTINYSAPVPKELVG
+289 GTINYSAPVPEDLIG
-304 RLKSVEFTLFET
+304 RLKSVEFIAFET
-316 EESLPY
+316 KESLPY

-358 GNLRKLTVR
+358 GNLRNLAIC
-367 AYGLVGLPANFTE
+367 AYGLVGLPENFTE
-380 FGKTLISLDLSSNN
+380 LGNTLISLDLGSNN

-399 KSGSTINGV
+399 KGGTTIDGV
-408 KVLGIESI
+408 KVIGIESI
-416 TRENFPHLRNL
+416 TQDNFPYLRKL
-427 YLNKIN
+427 DLTKIN

-438 KDLSAYTDKKDEK
+438 KDLSAYKGKDDK
-451 LGFRWTTGFGAGFL
+451 LGFRWTTGYGDGF
-465 TPAEGYNNSYFKEL
+465 PEPSDGYDNTYFTEL
-479 LKWEEL
+479 LKWENL
-485 ECLSLSLNMLDGQ
+485 EYLSLSLNMLDGE
-498 LPSDAEVKQLLGAD
+498 LPSDQDLLDLGIEA
-512 KVYTE
+512 YTD
-517 SYIQNAAYKDTISIQ
+517 IDIKNAANKDTIE
-532 DAEKYLLANG
+532 DAKTYLI
-542 GAPRVWP
+542 GAPKVWP
-549 KMKSLSLNLN
+549 RMKKLSLNLN
-559 FMTGQLPDW
+559 FLNGKLPDW
-568 ILYHPYLTFWDPFTM
+568 ILYHPYLSFWDPFTM

-600 GEVITTF
+600 GEVITKF

-616 YGVEDDGIT
+616 YGFEDDGIT

>member
-1 MKRFF
+1 MKRFL
-6 NTIMIISACMVLAIS
+6 NIIMVISACMVLAVS

-36 TEIAIG
+36 TEIAVG

-62 ESSWLKFSP
+62 ECSWLKFSP
-71 SNGEGSAICEV
+71 SNGEGAATCEV

-103 QTSATTVKV
+103 QTTATTVKV
-112 MQMGYAKGIF
+112 MQMGYAKGVF
-122 VSEEDRAISVENS
+122 VSEEDRTISVENS

-154 VQVNNLPAED
+154 VRVNNLPAED

-170 EWLTYKK
+170 EWLKYKK

-182 EYGDRPRL
+182 DYGDRPRL

-196 WDVNMSETA
+196 WEINMTEKA

-212 TPQETSDTEGDGAVK
+212 TPQETSDTEGDGTIK
-227 LIVTQKAAPVI
+227 LVVTQKPAPVI
-238 TDDRAGDSLAILSI
+238 TDDRAGDSLALLSI
-252 YSSMNGL
+252 YSSMNGI
-259 FAWDASENMRYW
+259 FTWDASENMRYW
-271 KGVELWETTDK
+271 EGVELWEATDK
-282 YIKIEAD
+282 CIKIEAN
-289 GTINYSAPVPKELVG
+289 GTINYSAPVSEDLIG
-304 RLKSVEFTLFET
+304 RLKSVEFIAFET
-316 EESLPY
+316 KESLPY

-337 NSNTFLKN
+337 NSNTFLKD
-345 IVLGNEICDLVKY
+345 IVLGNEICELAEY
-358 GNLRKLTVR
+358 GNLRNLAIR
-367 AYGLVGLPANFTE
+367 AYGLVGLPENFTE
-380 FGKTLISLDLSSNN
+380 FGKTLVSLDLSSNN

-416 TRENFPHLRNL
+416 TRKNFPYLRSL

-438 KDLSAYTDKKDEK
+438 KDLSAYKGKDDK
-451 LGFRWTTGFGAGFL
+451 LGFRWTTGYGGDGF
-465 TPAEGYNNSYFKEL
+465 PGPSDGYDNTYFKEL
-479 LKWEEL
+479 LQWENL
-485 ECLSLSLNMLDGQ
+485 EYLSLSLNMLDGE
-498 LPSDAEVKQLLGAD
+498 LPSDQDLLDLGIEPYKAED
-512 KVYTE
+512 
-517 SYIQNAAYKDTISIQ
+517 INNAANEDTIGNEIAR
-532 DAEKYLLANG
+532 DYLI
-542 GAPRVWP
+542 GAPKVWP
-549 KMKSLSLNLN
+549 RMKKLSLNLN
-559 FMTGQLPDW
+559 FMTGKLPDW
-568 ILYHPYLTFWDPFTM
+568 ILYHPYLSFWDPFTM

-591 TASKAKNTK
+591 AKNTK
-600 GEVITTF
+600 GEVITKF

-616 YGVEDDGIT
+616 YGLDEEGKPKT
-625 RKMSYY
+625 SYY
-631 EMYPKRKPQI
+631 EMYPLRKPQI

>member
-1 MKRFF
+1 MKRFL
-6 NTIMIISACMVLAIS
+6 NIIMVISACMVLAVS

-36 TEIAIG
+36 TEIAVG

-71 SNGEGSAICEV
+71 SNGEGAATCEV

-103 QTSATTVKV
+103 QTTATTVKV

-122 VSEEDRAISVENS
+122 VSEEDRTISVENS

-154 VQVNNLPAED
+154 VRVNNLPAED

-170 EWLTYKK
+170 EWLKYKK

-182 EYGDRPRL
+182 DYGDRPRL

-196 WDVNMSETA
+196 WEINMTEKA

-212 TPQETSDTEGDGAVK
+212 TPQETSDTEGNGAIK
-227 LIVTQKAAPVI
+227 LVVTQKPAPVI
-238 TDDRAGDSLAILSI
+238 TDDRAGDSLALLSI
-252 YSSMNGL
+252 YSSMNGI
-259 FAWDASENMRYW
+259 FTWDASENMRYW
-271 KGVELWETTDK
+271 KGVELWEATDK
-282 YIKIEAD
+282 YIEIEED
-289 GTINYSAPVPKELVG
+289 GTINYSASVPKDLIG
-304 RLKSVEFTLFET
+304 RLKSVEFIAFET
-316 EESLPY
+316 KKSLPY

-337 NSNTFLKN
+337 NSNTFLKD
-345 IVLGNEICDLVKY
+345 IVLGNEICELAQY
-358 GNLRKLTVR
+358 GHLRNLAIR
-367 AYGLVGLPANFTE
+367 AYGLVGLPENFTE
-380 FGKTLISLDLSSNN
+380 FGKTLVSLDLSSNN

-416 TRENFPHLRNL
+416 TRENFKHLRSL

-438 KDLSAYTDKKDEK
+438 KDLSAYKGKDDK
-451 LGFRWTTGFGAGFL
+451 LGFRWTTGYGGDGF
-465 TPAEGYNNSYFKEL
+465 PGPSDGYDNTYFKEL
-479 LKWEEL
+479 LQWENL
-485 ECLSLSLNMLDGQ
+485 EYLSLSLNMLDGE
-498 LPSDAEVKQLLGAD
+498 LPSDQDLLDLGIEPYTQSDIENAE
-512 KVYTE
+512 
-517 SYIQNAAYKDTISIQ
+517 YKDSISIE
-532 DAEKYLLANG
+532 DANKYLLKGG
-542 GAPRVWP
+542 GAPKVWP
-549 KMKSLSLNLN
+549 RMKKLSLNLN
-559 FMTGQLPDW
+559 FMTGKLPDW
-568 ILYHPYLTFWDPFTM
+568 ILYHPYLSFWDPFTM

-591 TASKAKNTK
+591 TSSKAKNTK
-600 GEVITTF
+600 GEVITKF

-616 YGVEDDGIT
+616 YGFKDDGIT

>member
-1 MKRFF
+1 MKRFL
-6 NTIMIISACMVLAIS
+6 NIIMVISACMVLAVS

-36 TEIAIG
+36 TEIAVG

-71 SNGEGSAICEV
+71 SNGEGAATCEV

-103 QTSATTVKV
+103 QTTATTVKV

-122 VSEEDRAISVENS
+122 VSEEDRTISVENS

-154 VQVNNLPAED
+154 VRVNNLPAED

-170 EWLTYKK
+170 EWLKYKK

-182 EYGDRPRL
+182 DYGDRPRL

-196 WDVNMSETA
+196 WEINMTEKA

-212 TPQETSDTEGDGAVK
+212 TPQETSDTEGNGAIK
-227 LIVTQKAAPVI
+227 LVVTQKPAPVI
-238 TDDRAGDSLAILSI
+238 TDDRAGDSLALLSI
-252 YSSMNGL
+252 YSSMNGI
-259 FAWDASENMRYW
+259 FTWDASENMRYW
-271 KGVELWETTDK
+271 KGVELWEATDK
-282 YIKIEAD
+282 YIEIEED
-289 GTINYSAPVPKELVG
+289 GTINYSASVPKDLIG
-304 RLKSVEFTLFET
+304 RLKSVEFIAFET
-316 EESLPY
+316 KKSLPY

-337 NSNTFLKN
+337 NSNTFLKD
-345 IVLGNEICDLVKY
+345 IVLGNEICELAQY
-358 GNLRKLTVR
+358 GHLRNLAIR
-367 AYGLVGLPANFTE
+367 AYGLVGLPENFTE
-380 FGKTLISLDLSSNN
+380 FGKTLVSLDLSSNN

-438 KDLSAYTDKKDEK
+438 KDLSAYKGKDDK
-451 LGFRWTTGFGAGFL
+451 LGFRWTTGFGEGFL

-479 LKWEEL
+479 L
-485 ECLSLSLNMLDGQ
+485 
-498 LPSDAEVKQLLGAD
+498 
-512 KVYTE
+512 
-517 SYIQNAAYKDTISIQ
+517 
-532 DAEKYLLANG
+532 NG
-542 GAPRVWP
+542 
-549 KMKSLSLNLN
+549 KNLN
-559 FMTGQLPDW
+559 VCHCP
-568 ILYHPYLTFWDPFTM
+568 
-583 IFQQELST
+583 
-591 TASKAKNTK
+591 
-600 GEVITTF
+600 
-607 SNEPTNLSN
+607 
-616 YGVEDDGIT
+616 
-625 RKMSYY
+625 
-631 EMYPKRKPQI
+631 
-641 TDESEEGN
+641 

>member
-1 MKRFF
+1 MKRFL
-6 NTIMIISACMVLAIS
+6 NIIMVISACMVLAVS

-36 TEIAIG
+36 TEIAVG

-71 SNGEGSAICEV
+71 SNGEGAATCEV

-103 QTSATTVKV
+103 QTTATTVKV
-112 MQMGYAKGIF
+112 MQMGYAKGVF
-122 VSEEDRAISVENS
+122 VSEEDRTISVENS

-154 VQVNNLPAED
+154 VRVNNLPAED

-170 EWLTYKK
+170 EWLKYKK

-182 EYGDRPRL
+182 DYGDRPRL

-196 WDVNMSETA
+196 WEINMTEKA

-212 TPQETSDTEGDGAVK
+212 TPQETSDTEGDGTIK
-227 LIVTQKAAPVI
+227 LVVTQKPAPVI
-238 TDDRAGDSLAILSI
+238 TDDRAGDSLALLSI
-252 YSSMNGL
+252 YSSMNGI
-259 FAWDASENMRYW
+259 FTWDASENMRYW
-271 KGVELWETTDK
+271 KGVELWEATDK
-282 YIKIEAD
+282 YIKIEKD
-289 GTINYSAPVPKELVG
+289 GTINYSAPVPEDLIG
-304 RLKSVEFTLFET
+304 RLKSVEFIAFET
-316 EESLPY
+316 KESLPY

-337 NSNTFLKN
+337 NSNTFLKD
-345 IVLGNEICDLVKY
+345 IVLGNEICELAKY
-358 GNLRKLTVR
+358 GNLRNLAIR
-367 AYGLVGLPANFTE
+367 AYGLVGLPENFTE
-380 FGKTLISLDLSSNN
+380 FGKTLVSLDLSSNN

-416 TRENFPHLRNL
+416 TRENFPHLRSL

-438 KDLSAYTDKKDEK
+438 KDLSAYKGKDDK
-451 LGFRWTTGFGAGFL
+451 LGFRWTTGYGGDGF
-465 TPAEGYNNSYFKEL
+465 PGPSDGYDNTYFKEL
-479 LKWEEL
+479 LQWENL
-485 ECLSLSLNMLDGQ
+485 EYLSLSLNMLDGE
-498 LPSDAEVKQLLGAD
+498 LPSDQDLLDLGIEPYTQSDIENAE
-512 KVYTE
+512 
-517 SYIQNAAYKDTISIQ
+517 YKDSISIE
-532 DAEKYLLANG
+532 DANKYLLKGG
-542 GAPRVWP
+542 GAPKVWP
-549 KMKSLSLNLN
+549 RMKKLSLNLN
-559 FMTGQLPDW
+559 FMTGKLPNW
-568 ILYHPYLTFWDPFTM
+568 ILYHPYLSFWDPFTM

-591 TASKAKNTK
+591 TSSKAKNTK
-600 GEVITTF
+600 GEVITKF

-616 YGVEDDGIT
+616 YGLDEYGKPKT
-625 RKMSYY
+625 SYY

>member
-1 MKRFF
+1 MKRFL
-6 NTIMIISACMVLAIS
+6 NIIMVISACMVLAVS

-36 TEIAIG
+36 TEIAVG

-62 ESSWLKFSP
+62 ECSWLKFSP
-71 SNGEGSAICEV
+71 SNGEGAATCEV

-103 QTSATTVKV
+103 QTTATTVKV

-122 VSEEDRAISVENS
+122 VSEEDRTISVENS

-154 VQVNNLPAED
+154 VRVNNLPAED

-170 EWLTYKK
+170 EWLKYKK

-182 EYGDRPRL
+182 DYGDRPRL
-190 LKLHFD
+190 LELHFD
-196 WDVNMSETA
+196 WEINMTEKA

-212 TPQETSDTEGDGAVK
+212 TPQETSDTEGNGAIK
-227 LIVTQKAAPVI
+227 LVVTQKPAPVI
-238 TDDRAGDSLAILSI
+238 TDDRAGDSLALLSI
-252 YSSMNGL
+252 YSSMNGI
-259 FAWDASENMRYW
+259 FTWDASENMRYW
-271 KGVELWETTDK
+271 KGVELWEATDK
-282 YIKIEAD
+282 YIEIEED
-289 GTINYSAPVPKELVG
+289 GTINYSASVPKDLIG
-304 RLKSVEFTLFET
+304 RLKSVEFIAFET
-316 EESLPY
+316 KESLPY

-337 NSNTFLKN
+337 NSNTFLKD
-345 IVLGNEICDLVKY
+345 IVLGNEICELAQY
-358 GNLRKLTVR
+358 GHLRNLAIR
-367 AYGLVGLPANFTE
+367 AYGLVGLPENFTE
-380 FGKTLISLDLSSNN
+380 FGKTLVSLDLSSNN

-416 TRENFPHLRNL
+416 TRENFKHLRSL

-438 KDLSAYTDKKDEK
+438 KDLSAYKGKDDK
-451 LGFRWTTGFGAGFL
+451 LGFRWTTGYGGDGF
-465 TPAEGYNNSYFKEL
+465 PGPSDGYDNTYFKEL
-479 LKWEEL
+479 LQWENL
-485 ECLSLSLNMLDGQ
+485 EYLSLSLNMLDGE
-498 LPSDAEVKQLLGAD
+498 LPSDKELRQLLGD
-512 KVYTE
+512 KVVYE
-517 SYIQNAAYKDTISIQ
+517 EADIAEYKDSISIE
-532 DAEKYLLANG
+532 DANKYLLKDG
-542 GAPRVWP
+542 GAPKVWP
-549 KMKSLSLNLN
+549 RMKKLSLNLN
-559 FMTGQLPDW
+559 FLTGELPDW
-568 ILYHPYLTFWDPFTM
+568 ILYHPYLSFWDPFTM

-591 TASKAKNTK
+591 TSSKAKNTK
-600 GEVITTF
+600 GEVITKF

-616 YGVEDDGIT
+616 YGEGKT
-625 RKMSYY
+625 SYY

>member
-1 MKRFF
+1 MKRFL
-6 NTIMIISACMVLAIS
+6 NIIMVISACMVLAVS

-36 TEIAIG
+36 TEIAVG

-62 ESSWLKFSP
+62 ECSWLKFSP
-71 SNGEGSAICEV
+71 SNGEGAATCEV

-103 QTSATTVKV
+103 QTTATTVKV
-112 MQMGYAKGIF
+112 MQMGYAKGVF
-122 VSEEDRAISVENS
+122 VSEEDRTISVENS

-154 VQVNNLPAED
+154 VRVNNLPAED

-170 EWLTYKK
+170 EWLKYKK

-182 EYGDRPRL
+182 DYGDRPRL

-196 WDVNMSETA
+196 WEINMTEKA

-212 TPQETSDTEGDGAVK
+212 TPQETSDTEGDGTIK
-227 LIVTQKAAPVI
+227 LVVTQKPAPVI
-238 TDDRAGDSLAILSI
+238 TDDRAGDSLALLSI
-252 YSSMNGL
+252 YSSMNGI
-259 FAWDASENMRYW
+259 FTWDASENMRYW
-271 KGVELWETTDK
+271 EGVELWEATDK
-282 YIKIEAD
+282 CIKIEAN
-289 GTINYSAPVPKELVG
+289 GTINYSAPVSEDLIG
-304 RLKSVEFTLFET
+304 RLKSVEFIAFET
-316 EESLPY
+316 KESLPY

-337 NSNTFLKN
+337 NSNTFLKD
-345 IVLGNEICDLVKY
+345 IVLGNEICELAKH
-358 GNLRKLTVR
+358 GNLRNLAIR
-367 AYGLVGLPANFTE
+367 AYGLVGLPENFTE
-380 FGKTLISLDLSSNN
+380 FGKTLVSLDLSSNN

-416 TRENFPHLRNL
+416 TQENFPYLRSL

-451 LGFRWTTGFGAGFL
+451 LGFRWTTGFGKGFL

-479 LKWEEL
+479 LKWENL
-485 ECLSLSLNMLDGQ
+485 EYLSLSLNMLDGE
-498 LPSDAEVKQLLGAD
+498 LPSDQDLLDLGIEPYKAED
-512 KVYTE
+512 
-517 SYIQNAAYKDTISIQ
+517 INNAANEDTIGNEIAR
-532 DAEKYLLANG
+532 DYLI
-542 GAPRVWP
+542 GAPKVWP
-549 KMKSLSLNLN
+549 RMKKLSLNLN
-559 FMTGQLPDW
+559 FMTGKLPDW
-568 ILYHPYLTFWDPFTM
+568 ILYHPYLSFWDPFTM

-591 TASKAKNTK
+591 TSSKAKNTK
-600 GEVITTF
+600 GEVITKF

-616 YGVEDDGIT
+616 YGLDEEGKPKT
-625 RKMSYY
+625 SYY
-631 EMYPKRKPQI
+631 EMYPLRKPQI